1 MNDFVKRMIIEHKEL
16 CEKIDKLNEIVYNQD
31 NPIHKQTNKY
41 DYANMC
47 MQLMSMKNY
56 ARALECRLDNQGV
69 YVDTDGDYVEKLKV
83 DTPKVVDYFVGV
95 DLTSPVE
102 KNNDRPHNDD
112 IDMKK

>member
-1 MNDFVKRMIIEHKEL
+1 MNDFVKNMIIEHKEL
-16 CEKIDKLNEIVYNQD
+16 CEKIDKLNEIVYNED
-31 NPIHKQTNKY
+31 NSIHKQTNKY

-69 YVDTDGDYVEKLKV
+69 YLDSDGDYVEKIKV
-83 DTPKVVDYFVGV
+83 TTHKIADCFVAV

-102 KNNDRPHNDD
+102 KNNDRIHNDD
-112 IDMKK
+112 VDMKK